1 MERPVLA
8 REEEAVSTTGE
19 RLVAAVLLAWEQQ
32 GIAGTSARALAQS
45 AGLPVSAIYYHF
57 GDLDHLYDAA
67 NRAALARA
75 EQWCAQQI
83 DALVPAAALPADA
96 LPSLLAALIDD
107 WAFGHRQLAFA
118 WRECQLMA
126 TRNPAHASARASWKD
141 MWRRF
146 WAHICGLCGRSDAAE
161 LTGAFFDGESFLHLL
176 QWRRTLDRA
185 CLDETCRGWSQWLSG
200 SLAPEGPWRRTA
212 RAEALRTSLGPQQLS
227 GVAQQIARAA
237 AEIVAQEGVARL
249 THRAVAA
256 RAGITLG
263 VVSYNFR
270 TSADLLNAAFEAIY
284 QWLVPPTTDDR
295 PSILDQDADSL
306 RASLRSSPPEQRAWM
321 LALEEL
327 MLAVARDPE
336 RRTFAAQLRY
346 LRGRTSGRVLSVLLG
361 DRPVSPLDAALFS
374 SFSLGIERP
383 VSEPSGPS
391 EAGMPDM
398 PIDALLHR
406 LGGG

>member
-1 MERPVLA
+1 M
-8 REEEAVSTTGE
+8 S
-19 RLVAAVLLAWEQQ
+19 AVLLAWEQQ
-32 GIAGTSARALAQS
+32 GIAGISARALAQS

-75 EQWCAQQI
+75 EQWCTQQI
-83 DALVPAAALPADA
+83 DALAPAAALPPDA

-107 WAFGHRQLAFA
+107 WTFEHRQLAFA

-126 TRNPAHASARASWKD
+126 TRNPAHASARASWTG
-141 MWRRF
+141 MWRSF
-146 WAHICGLCGRSDAAE
+146 WEHICGLCGHADAAE
-161 LTGAFFDGESFLHLL
+161 LTRAFFDGESFLHLL
-176 QWRRTLDRA
+176 QWRRALDRA

-212 RAEALRTSLGPQQLS
+212 RAEALRTSPGPQQLF
-227 GVAQQIARAA
+227 GVAQQIASAA
-237 AEIVAQEGVARL
+237 AEIVAQQGVARL

-256 RAGITLG
+256 RAGVTLG

-284 QWLVPPTTDDR
+284 QWLVPPTTEER

-346 LRGRTSGRVLSVLLG
+346 LRGRTSGRVLSILLG
-361 DRPVSPLDAALFS
+361 DRSVSPLDAALFS

-383 VSEPSGPS
+383 IAEPSQSSGA
-391 EAGMPDM
+391 EMPDTS
-398 PIDALLHR
+398 IDTLLDR
-406 LGGG
+406 LAGG